1 MAQLVKNLP
10 AMQEIP
16 GLERALGERKWH
28 PTPVF
33 LPGKPMDRGAWQLQF
48 MESQR
53 AGHDLATKL
62 PPLGYSLRFAPIHV
76 RGFLPT
82 TAHLH
87 LLLILPL

>member
-1 MAQLVKNLP
+1 
-10 AMQEIP
+10 
-16 GLERALGERKWH
+16 
-28 PTPVF
+28 
-33 LPGKPMDRGAWQLQF
+33 MDRGAWQLQF

-87 LLLILPL
+87 LFLILPL